1 METQPS
7 ETWER
12 VPVHVVE
19 VHKLRIIVVRLSDG
33 VTRSWES
40 TPLAPGWVSS
50 RWDPIVY
57 PGERSLMLFIG
68 WWLRETEG
76 YWMAGAYEF
85 IYTLEVTFEDE
96 TFELTK
102 TFIILVTD

>member
-1 METQPS
+1 
-7 ETWER
+7 
-12 VPVHVVE
+12 
-19 VHKLRIIVVRLSDG
+19 
-33 VTRSWES
+33 
-40 TPLAPGWVSS
+40 
-50 RWDPIVY
+50 
-57 PGERSLMLFIG
+57 MLFIG